1 MGPKNVFSSQIIMG
15 RKKFK
20 KDEEEIKKQYKEAN
34 TTSTISN
41 VTIPEKFQ
49 VLDVDGDS
57 YISAKEVTGAID
69 GLFEGENNLSAKDLN
84 TLIDFYFDQ

>member
-1 MGPKNVFSSQIIMG
+1 M
-15 RKKFK
+15 
-20 KDEEEIKKQYKEAN
+20 
-34 TTSTISN
+34 
-41 VTIPEKFQ
+41 TIPEKFQ

-69 GLFEGENNLSAKDLN
+69 GFFEGENNLSAKDLN